1 MLLQS
6 RKMQYVFKKGSS
18 PTTIWYNRLT
28 VNNINR
34 SKLYLQLIT
43 PGCHAAD
50 VMSQDINSS
59 HRKRLTYS
67 A

>member
-28 VNNINR
+28 VNNISH
-34 SKLYLQLIT
+34 SKPCLQLIT
-43 PGCHAAD
+43 PGCHEAD
-50 VMSQDINSS
+50 VMSQYINSS

>member
-6 RKMQYVFKKGSS
+6 HKMQYVFKKGSS
-18 PTTIWYNRLT
+18 LTTIRYNPLI
-28 VNNINR
+28 VNNISR
-34 SKLYLQLIT
+34 SKPCLQLIT

-59 HRKRLTYS
+59 HCKRLTYS